1 MQAKPKHKKS
11 RVEGSHLPPSVVI
24 AAAAA
29 AVVVAAT
36 IAVVI
41 RDARA

>member
-29 AVVVAAT
+29 VVVAAT